1 MRAWKGG
8 TRLGIDI
15 YSGEGWRATVGRCA
29 AGRPAGYLDIKQNAL
44 RTRYFE
50 NSWTGELKA
59 MLESDGYL
67 ADIEAGPVIADDWLC
82 RRFDCAAA

>member
-1 MRAWKGG
+1 
-8 TRLGIDI
+8 
-15 YSGEGWRATVGRCA
+15 
-29 AGRPAGYLDIKQNAL
+29 LDIKQNAL
-44 RTRYFE
+44 RTRCCE

-67 ADIEAGPVIADDWLC
+67 ADIEAGPIIADDWLY